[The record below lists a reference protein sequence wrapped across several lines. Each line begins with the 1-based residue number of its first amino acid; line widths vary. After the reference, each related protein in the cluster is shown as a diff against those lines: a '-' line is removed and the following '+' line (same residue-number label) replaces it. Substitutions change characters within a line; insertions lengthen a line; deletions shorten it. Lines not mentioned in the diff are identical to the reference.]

1 MSFKF
6 QVKNFVWVNGKVQT
20 TIKEFD
26 DEIAALSYARYANLS
41 ETTKVYA
48 EDALIYEQRVDP
60 VSTSSY
66 A

>member
-20 TIKEFD
+20 TVKEFD
-26 DEIAALSYARYANLS
+26 DESTALSYARYSNLS

-60 VSTSSY
+60 VVTSSY

>member
-26 DEIAALSYARYANLS
+26 DEIAALSYARYSNLS